1 MQSSESPAIPKWKQE
16 LREKKRL
23 QKERQGERQK
33 DNIQPQQSGVRLDS
47 IKPFFA
53 RGTIRNDPYWTSME
67 NSLELIVI
75 EPYSINNVSLV

>member
-1 MQSSESPAIPKWKQE
+1 
-16 LREKKRL
+16 
-23 QKERQGERQK
+23 
-33 DNIQPQQSGVRLDS
+33 LDS

-75 EPYSINNVSLV
+75 EPYSINNVTLV